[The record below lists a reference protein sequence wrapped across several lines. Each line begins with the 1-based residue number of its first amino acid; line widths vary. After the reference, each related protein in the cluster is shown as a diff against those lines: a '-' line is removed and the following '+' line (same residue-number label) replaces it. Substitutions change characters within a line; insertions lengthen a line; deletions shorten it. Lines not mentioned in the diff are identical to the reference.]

1 MDLQELEEE
10 ARQAALK
17 DIKNMLPRPGQL
29 EKVEQYRHRVARKK
43 ASVEALLKTGMQN
56 QLEGVRVGL
65 KQLKTCMEDVCEVG
79 ERMSK
84 VEKLMQGVPE
94 IYEALEDVREEN
106 TKHSQYATAMEN
118 LKHIFNVEAS
128 VQKTMSLIDEDKLLN
143 AHQSLADLE
152 NSRDDLLY
160 ELHKQP
166 KQHASDKITLKRH
179 FEKVDTVSQALEK
192 KLRLILSRT
201 LNTVRKEPTVIVTAL
216 RIIEREEKNDQFA
229 LQQQKVTSFLP
240 PGRPKQWRAMA
251 MDVLKNAVITR
262 IEGSKLEERID
273 NKMWLVRDLEI
284 LRQIILEDLRVVK
297 SLCVPCFPPHYNIFE
312 EYVKMYHKGLSN
324 YLDSIARSGLEGNEY
339 VSMLS
344 WVINTYP
351 GHELMAHPDL
361 QVNIQQLVGSLLQP
375 DHLKALEDE
384 YLSNMQRNFQEWMTT
399 TAEKDKT
406 DWFSDQIPDQDEQYY
421 HSPAPVIIFDMINQL
436 LQVTNT
442 IHGDLT
448 FKALIMSIQQVDLF
462 GQNYLKQV
470 VELKEHHFR
479 NRDQIKFFT
488 HYIISIVNN
497 SQQMLDLAHQLKQLY
512 WPKSRTDHYE
522 DFEKLLAT
530 FQRIRLQA
538 ANYLLAEAFLD
549 LEGHF
554 NDLFTQ
560 KWLTSSISVD
570 TICITLDDYFQDYN
584 HLRPINFEMVINE
597 AQKQLAKRYIRALL
611 SKRLS
616 RTPADCEAIKTKIN
630 LEAKRLKQFFEKI
643 APNISM
649 TDSPLDLIPMLSALL
664 VCDIELLVLDLHT
677 LLGNYPSLSEDQI
690 VRLFSIR
697 NDVKSAEVTIIII
710 IFPITI
716 IIIIT
721 ITITIITITIIIIII
736 IIVL

>member
-1 MDLQELEEE
+1 M
-10 ARQAALK
+10 
-17 DIKNMLPRPGQL
+17 
-29 EKVEQYRHRVARKK
+29 
-43 ASVEALLKTGMQN
+43 
-56 QLEGVRVGL
+56 
-65 KQLKTCMEDVCEVG
+65 
-79 ERMSK
+79 
-84 VEKLMQGVPE
+84 
-94 IYEALEDVREEN
+94 
-106 TKHSQYATAMEN
+106 
-118 LKHIFNVEAS
+118 
-128 VQKTMSLIDEDKLLN
+128 
-143 AHQSLADLE
+143 
-152 NSRDDLLY
+152 
-160 ELHKQP
+160 
-166 KQHASDKITLKRH
+166 
-179 FEKVDTVSQALEK
+179 
-192 KLRLILSRT
+192 
-201 LNTVRKEPTVIVTAL
+201 
-216 RIIEREEKNDQFA
+216 
-229 LQQQKVTSFLP
+229 
-240 PGRPKQWRAMA
+240 
-251 MDVLKNAVITR
+251 
-262 IEGSKLEERID
+262 
-273 NKMWLVRDLEI
+273 
-284 LRQIILEDLRVVK
+284 
-297 SLCVPCFPPHYNIFE
+297 
-312 EYVKMYHKGLSN
+312 
-324 YLDSIARSGLEGNEY
+324 EGNEY

-384 YLSNMQRNFQEWMTT
+384 YLNNMQRNFQEWMTT

-549 LEGHF
+549 LEVHF

-570 TICITLDDYFQDYN
+570 TICITLDDYFQVSFQSVRDISLN
-584 HLRPINFEMVINE
+584 
-597 AQKQLAKRYIRALL
+597 
-611 SKRLS
+611 
-616 RTPADCEAIKTKIN
+616 N
-630 LEAKRLKQFFEKI
+630 LDE
-643 APNISM
+643 
-649 TDSPLDLIPMLSALL
+649 
-664 VCDIELLVLDLHT
+664 
-677 LLGNYPSLSEDQI
+677 
-690 VRLFSIR
+690 RLFFLGLQSLASR
-697 NDVKSAEVTIIII
+697 Q
-710 IFPITI
+710 
-716 IIIIT
+716 
-721 ITITIITITIIIIII
+721 
-736 IIVL
+736 L